1 MKPCWTW
8 GFLWQNVCLSVTPCL
23 SLLPESGLDQP
34 GEYLWKP
41 ITLQRDSGKHWE
53 QIPRKQPVV
62 ACSWVHPVLLGSPR
76 AEGRSRFG
84 GDAAGMCTTP
94 SAFFFFFLLLS
105 RRSSGRM
112 FQKCHF
118 REEEIILLYV
128 RNRGSHP
135 QMLSSRQLTRPPSV
149 HIYHNLFQFNAI
161 AHFSSVAVTSNGL
174 DFHFTTASRAKEK
187 EKYG

>member
-1 MKPCWTW
+1 MQLGASSPP
-8 GFLWQNVCLSVTPCL
+8 G
-23 SLLPESGLDQP
+23 LPESG
-34 GEYLWKP
+34 GEEQVWRGCCRYVH
-41 ITLQRDSGKHWE
+41 DSIG
-53 QIPRKQPVV
+53 
-62 ACSWVHPVLLGSPR
+62 
-76 AEGRSRFG
+76 
-84 GDAAGMCTTP
+84 
-94 SAFFFFFLLLS
+94 FFFFFLLLS

-135 QMLSSRQLTRPPSV
+135 QMLSSRQLTRPPPV